1 MFSRAI
7 LLCVVLFFLSI
18 PSVHLQFTE
27 SSFPSQPSGFHNL
40 TFKTDDLAELNR
52 KLRREHHKTHSD
64 PNPNFAPGSPGEE
77 EGRFRPDVERKH
89 HMHEMHKKLKHFMK
103 THHVLFIVLMILL
116 KVLIIG
122 AIVFIVVK
130 CCIRCQRRRKERIDK
145 KSKRT
150 NQQLPQSSIQM
161 PVQMPQYYPANGAHM
176 PFYYGVPINP
186 NDQHHQYLPQYPPQ
200 MMPQAGYPNPNYPMQ
215 YPPQPHQNM
224 MGFMPPPSPPPQM
237 QMQMQHSEQFYPKQ
251 QMMFSQREENNNHM
265 NYPKI

>member
-7 LLCVVLFFLSI
+7 LFCVVLFFLSL

-27 SSFPSQPSGFHNL
+27 SSFHSQPSEFHNL
-40 TFKTDDLAELNR
+40 TFRTDDLAELDR
-52 KLRREHHKTHSD
+52 KLRREHHHHKTRSD
-64 PNPNFAPGSPGEE
+64 PHSNFAPGSPGEE

-122 AIVFIVVK
+122 AIVLIVVK
-130 CCIRCQRRRKERIDK
+130 CCMRCHRRRKERIDK
-145 KSKRT
+145 KSKQT
-150 NQQLPQSSIQM
+150 NQQLPQSNIQM
-161 PVQMPQYYPANGAHM
+161 PVQMPYYSPANGAHM

-186 NDQHHQYLPQYPPQ
+186 NDQQHQYPPQYPQ
-200 MMPQAGYPNPNYPMQ
+200 MMPQAGYPNYPMQ

-237 QMQMQHSEQFYPKQ
+237 QMQMNHGEQCYPKQ